1 MVDLEAISDEFMKKY
16 GRLDWNVSGAT
27 NVEKAK
33 EGKRYEG
40 LPILMNLN
48 SGSILSCDVIKVTE
62 EGFLVKPLNI
72 TRLFC
77 DDKDD
82 DDDLDYSM
90 PIPFNKFFSILLRNS

>member
-1 MVDLEAISDEFMKKY
+1 MVDLKAISDEFMKKY

-48 SGSILSCDVIKVTE
+48 SGSILSCDVIKVSE

-72 TRLFC
+72 TSLFG
-77 DDKDD
+77 DDE
-82 DDDLDYSM
+82 DDDLDYSK
-90 PIPFNKFFSILLRNS
+90 PIPFNKFFSIFIRNS

>member
-1 MVDLEAISDEFMKKY
+1 MVDLKAISDEFMKKY

-27 NVEKAK
+27 NAEKAK

-48 SGSILSCDVIKVTE
+48 SGNILSCDVIKVSE

-72 TRLFC
+72 TMLFG
-77 DDKDD
+77 DEK
-82 DDDLDYSM
+82 DDLDYSK
-90 PIPFNKFFSILLRNS
+90 PIPFNKFFYILIRNS